1 MMQIFVSKG
10 AGRIGRFSLSLRVS
24 LLLTLAALAPLIVT
38 IFSSELLSRPQLIAQ
53 ANSTM
58 EADTQT
64 HIQSIANFFSQP
76 IIDVSLIS
84 QNTALSNFLSG
95 DTTDDARLAAT
106 QVLTT
111 GFQRSIDY
119 ISWSLIDKQNTQS
132 LLSYP
137 LGSARP
143 HGNYFIPPA
152 ILQQLTTP
160 NKAVVS
166 SAFFDP
172 AGAQL
177 TTDVTEPIFSN
188 NGKVIGFL
196 RATLNINFIWSIV
209 LGERGQNG
217 TGSYAFIVD
226 QNGVIIAHS
235 DITQNFTAVA
245 PFTASELKDM
255 NMVDRYGKN
264 AIPPVLNY
272 SSLASAQAAE
282 ENGQRQEVALDM
294 VPPGHNDSFQVIGKL
309 VPIVSWTYYVLSPTK
324 VVTSLAD
331 QELFNIGISGLA
343 VLLLSAITGLIVGRR
358 ITAPVLRSVER
369 LQASSQSLKDLAD
382 REQMTITEQGW
393 IVDSSRVGLSS
404 VDYYI
409 DATRTA
415 TLSMLHVGAELKH
428 HWPYVNQAKI
438 ENGLN
443 QMTMA
448 ASYIEKAVEH
458 QKKDSKK
465 LSATIDLTKQITD
478 QLTSSAAS
486 ATSAAEQMEQVVSEL
501 EHVVG
506 KK

>member
-1 MMQIFVSKG
+1 
-10 AGRIGRFSLSLRVS
+10 
-24 LLLTLAALAPLIVT
+24 
-38 IFSSELLSRPQLIAQ
+38 
-53 ANSTM
+53 
-58 EADTQT
+58 
-64 HIQSIANFFSQP
+64 
-76 IIDVSLIS
+76 
-84 QNTALSNFLSG
+84 
-95 DTTDDARLAAT
+95 
-106 QVLTT
+106 
-111 GFQRSIDY
+111 
-119 ISWSLIDKQNTQS
+119 
-132 LLSYP
+132 
-137 LGSARP
+137 
-143 HGNYFIPPA
+143 
-152 ILQQLTTP
+152 
-160 NKAVVS
+160 
-166 SAFFDP
+166 
-172 AGAQL
+172 
-177 TTDVTEPIFSN
+177 
-188 NGKVIGFL
+188 
-196 RATLNINFIWSIV
+196 
-209 LGERGQNG
+209 
-217 TGSYAFIVD
+217 
-226 QNGVIIAHS
+226 
-235 DITQNFTAVA
+235 
-245 PFTASELKDM
+245 
-255 NMVDRYGKN
+255 MVDRYGKN

-272 SSLASAQAAE
+272 SSLARARAAE

-294 VPPGHNDSFQVIGKL
+294 VPPGQKDSFQVTGKL

-382 REQMTITEQGW
+382 RGQFTITEQGW
-393 IVDSSRVGLSS
+393 IVDSSRIGLSS
-404 VDYYI
+404 VDYYMS
-409 DATRTA
+409 ATREA
-415 TLSMLHVGAELKH
+415 ALSMLYVGAELQR

-501 EHVVG
+501 QHVVG